1 MDHGRRRRCPFARCA
16 LPCGFPAHWCRPVIA
31 IGDDRKY
38 VAALLTLDPDACTAY
53 AKQYG
58 LSDTSPDVLADDPDV
73 RSVLN
78 KGVAAA
84 NDRLP
89 RVEQIKKFTV
99 VPVTWEP
106 GGDELTP
113 KCR

>member
-1 MDHGRRRRCPFARCA
+1 